1 MNIVIITGLSGSGKS
16 TAIKALEDVGYFC
29 VDNLPVALL
38 PKFLEFQVESRS
50 EISKIAL
57 VMDLRE
63 EAFLV
68 EYKDVLSRLR
78 SQGYEFDI
86 IFLEAS
92 DEALLR
98 RYSQTRR
105 QHPIAT
111 GGKTLLEGIR
121 AEKGALDE
129 LKEIANKVIDTSTYN
144 VHALKDVIVNHVL
157 KSGATGTMHA
167 QVLSFGY
174 KYGIPYDADLV
185 FDVRFLPNPYF
196 IPDLKELNGEDPAV
210 RSYVLQL
217 DETTIFLKKMFDLF
231 DYLVPLYE
239 KEGKSYLTIAF
250 GCTGGK
256 HRSVTISAEI
266 YKHLEQKINYISL
279 KHRDIELG

>member
-1 MNIVIITGLSGSGKS
+1 M
-16 TAIKALEDVGYFC
+16 GYFC

-38 PKFLEFQVESRS
+38 PKFLEFQVESGS
-50 EISKIAL
+50 EISKIAF

-63 EAFLV
+63 EAFLA
-68 EYKDVLSRLR
+68 EYKDILSGLR

-92 DEALLR
+92 DEVLLR

-105 QHPIAT
+105 QHPLAT

-121 AEKGALDE
+121 TEKEALKE
-129 LKEIANKVIDTSTYN
+129 LKEIADKVIDTSTYN
-144 VHALKDVIVNHVL
+144 VHALRDILVSHVL
-157 KSGATGTMHA
+157 KTGITGTMHV
-167 QVLSFGY
+167 QILSFGY
-174 KYGIPYDADLV
+174 KYGVPYDADLV

-196 IPDLKELNGEDPAV
+196 VPDLKERNGEDSAV
-210 RSYVLQL
+210 RDYVLHQ
-217 DETTIFLKKMFDLF
+217 DATAIFLRKLCELL
-231 DYLVPLYE
+231 DYLIPLYK

-256 HRSVTISAEI
+256 HRSVTISTEI
-266 YKHLEQKINYISL
+266 YKHLEQKVKYISL
-279 KHRDIELG
+279 RNRDIELG

>member
-1 MNIVIITGLSGSGKS
+1 
-16 TAIKALEDVGYFC
+16 

-38 PKFLEFQVESRS
+38 PKFLEFQVESGS
-50 EISKIAL
+50 EIFKIAL

-63 EAFLV
+63 EAFLA

-129 LKEIANKVIDTSTYN
+129 LKEIADKVIDTSTYN

-196 IPDLKELNGEDPAV
+196 VPDLKELNGEDPAV
-210 RSYVLQL
+210 RSYVLQW

>member
-1 MNIVIITGLSGSGKS
+1 
-16 TAIKALEDVGYFC
+16 

-38 PKFLEFQVESRS
+38 PKFLEFQIETGS

-63 EAFLV
+63 EAFLA

-157 KSGATGTMHA
+157 KSGATGAMHA

-210 RSYVLQL
+210 RSYVLQW

-266 YKHLEQKINYISL
+266 YKRLEQKINYISL